1 MTPGASAETL
11 LEKKSLIEP
20 NNPDIEPEIKDPEP
34 LKLKMELTLF
44 ISSHQPSP
52 SSSHPEK
59 GGESAQLM
67 EESEI

>member
-20 NNPDIEPEIKDPEP
+20 NNPDIEPEIKEPEP

-44 ISSHQPSP
+44 ISSPQPSP

-67 EESEI
+67 EESAI